1 MEKEIM
7 TSDVTKQTS
16 HEIDGFAGYSD
27 EVEGDDQ
34 QTSNRVIQGELVKFT
49 NEASWVTGAGEEL
62 SPDLEL
68 LVIDVGRVVQKWQ
81 DGNPVETIIL
91 APGQKFP
98 DIEKLNAKVPQKE
111 WEEGPDSKPRGPW
124 QSQHVVYLL
133 DPRTMARY
141 TWPTGTTGGAIC
153 TRDIVDRVGW
163 MRKFRGAHIHPVVQ
177 LTDVHMRTRFG
188 GRQRPYF
195 NIKKWVSLDGGGALL
210 TPTELPRLESA
221 PTAPEVKPPSA
232 KEVTDDEIKF

>member
-1 MEKEIM
+1 MENEVAK
-7 TSDVTKQTS
+7 KPAQPL
-16 HEIDGFAGYSD
+16 DGFTGFEDA
-27 EVEGDDQ
+27 VEGDEQ

-49 NEASWVTGAGEEL
+49 NEVSWVTGAGEEL

-68 LVIDVGRVVQKWQ
+68 IVIDVGRVVQKWQ

-98 DIEKLNAKVPQKE
+98 DIEKLNAKVPQTE
-111 WEEGPDSKPRGPW
+111 WEEGPDGKPRGPW

-133 DPRTMARY
+133 DPRKMARY

-163 MRKFRGAHIHPVVQ
+163 MRKFRGARVHPVVT
-177 LTDVHMRTRFG
+177 LTDVFMNTRFG
-188 GRQRPYF
+188 GRQRPHF
-195 NIKKWVSLDGGGALL
+195 NIVKWVSLDGGGALL
-210 TPTELPRLESA
+210 TPTELPALESP
-221 PTAPEVKPPSA
+221 PTAPPEVKPPSA
-232 KEVTDDEIKF
+232 KEATDDEIKF